1 MEHHLESRFLK
12 PEVFSLSHKSLDSCA
27 ASGKYLPLPFR
38 CRFGDGFR
46 RTVPV
51 VPRYKNRKSA
61 TSYALVADLLC
72 VQWSHLLAVRSHV
85 P

>member
-27 ASGKYLPLPFR
+27 AS
-38 CRFGDGFR
+38 GDGFR